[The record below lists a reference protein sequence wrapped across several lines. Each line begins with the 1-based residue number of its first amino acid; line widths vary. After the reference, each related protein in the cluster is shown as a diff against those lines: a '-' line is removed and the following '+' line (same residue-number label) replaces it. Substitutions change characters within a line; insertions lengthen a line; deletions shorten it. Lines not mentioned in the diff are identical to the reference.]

1 MKARKFAVALAGTAL
16 ALAAHQAAAVT
27 LSLKAGTFF
36 GPGDKGVHPFQ
47 NGEVRNIQLGES
59 LQGTVPF
66 FNNGAEPPNVIAEVL
81 QGGVIDGFTSDGRA
95 INENIDTALH
105 LRLED
110 PATGER
116 GSLMVVS
123 VEQEA
128 VQADPKGNLVFAAHV
143 VADPGLPSLVTPF
156 EVRFTSG
163 AARIP
168 LSLRT
173 QNGIAGGN
181 DHAGPFPS
189 GHVLIGRIG
198 DFDHDHF
205 LDGVLVQGESSP
217 LDLVIA
223 RGDPI
228 AQHRPWVSDVPT
240 TPALSA
246 LLNLNGIVQNFPAAV
261 TKALDKGRTQAVIDY
276 GYDINERLNAA
287 LYDLGAITQSD
298 ASGRKERLRAHMAK
312 LFVRLA
318 RWQIESGLDKLQ
330 DGKGHRRAASGARAS
345 FERGLRTIGLAL
357 SQIVPDQPQSHGAS
371 RSSDASQAPNVSE
384 SDAGRHAADMLGQ
397 ALGRL

>member
-1 MKARKFAVALAGTAL
+1 MKTRKFLGALVGTTL
-16 ALAAHQAAAVT
+16 ALAMHQAAAVT

-36 GPGDKGVHPFQ
+36 GPGDKGVHPLQ
-47 NGEVRNIQLGES
+47 NGEVRNIQLGGS

-110 PATGER
+110 PETGEG

-123 VEQEA
+123 LEQEA
-128 VQADPKGNLVFAAHV
+128 VEADQRGNLLFVANV
-143 VADPGLPSLVTPF
+143 VADPGLPSLVTPL

-168 LSLRT
+168 VSLRT
-173 QNGIAGGN
+173 QSGIAGGH

-205 LDGVLVQGESSP
+205 LDGVLVQGENSP
-217 LDLVIA
+217 LELVIA

-228 AQHRPWVSDVPT
+228 AQHRPWVSDIPT

-261 TKALDKGRTQAVIDY
+261 TRALRKGRVQAVIDY
-276 GYDINERLNAA
+276 GYDINERLNTA
-287 LYDLGAITQSD
+287 LYDLGAITQS
-298 ASGRKERLRAHMAK
+298 STSSRKERLRAHAAK

-330 DGKGHRRAASGARAS
+330 DRRGHHGGPFGGGAA
-345 FERGLRTIGLAL
+345 FERGLRTIGFAL
-357 SQIVPDQPQSHGAS
+357 LQIAPDQPQSP
-371 RSSDASQAPNVSE
+371 DASQAPNTSGAE
-384 SDAGRHAADMLGQ
+384 AGQHAADMLRK

>member
-198 DFDHDHF
+198 DFRPP
-205 LDGVLVQGESSP
+205 LSLES
-217 LDLVIA
+217 V
-223 RGDPI
+223 R
-228 AQHRPWVSDVPT
+228 HR
-240 TPALSA
+240 
-246 LLNLNGIVQNFPAAV
+246 
-261 TKALDKGRTQAVIDY
+261 
-276 GYDINERLNAA
+276 
-287 LYDLGAITQSD
+287 
-298 ASGRKERLRAHMAK
+298 
-312 LFVRLA
+312 
-318 RWQIESGLDKLQ
+318 
-330 DGKGHRRAASGARAS
+330 
-345 FERGLRTIGLAL
+345 
-357 SQIVPDQPQSHGAS
+357 
-371 RSSDASQAPNVSE
+371 
-384 SDAGRHAADMLGQ
+384 
-397 ALGRL
+397 